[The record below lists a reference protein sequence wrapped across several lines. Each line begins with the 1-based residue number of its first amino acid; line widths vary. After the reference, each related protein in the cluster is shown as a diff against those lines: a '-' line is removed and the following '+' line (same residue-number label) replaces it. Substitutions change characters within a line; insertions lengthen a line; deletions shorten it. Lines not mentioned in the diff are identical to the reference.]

1 MVGRIWNAKVA
12 PKLLSLTRV
21 SPNKKIAPDLVNSN
35 NSMNT
40 LLTELKKEPTRLIFK
55 TPIAKIKLD

>member
-40 LLTELKKEPTRLIFK
+40 LLTELKKDQ
-55 TPIAKIKLD
+55 LD